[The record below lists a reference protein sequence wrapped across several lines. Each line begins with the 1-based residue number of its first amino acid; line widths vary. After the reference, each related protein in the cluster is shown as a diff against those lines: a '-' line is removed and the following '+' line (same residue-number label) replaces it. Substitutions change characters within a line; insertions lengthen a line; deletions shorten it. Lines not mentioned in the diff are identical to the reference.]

1 MQERDAQV
9 EIKKMRQQQEKVIDE
24 GWHENDKVKMEDYDL
39 RMNAREQILFKRKQE
54 TAKVLSQQL
63 IESKQAFIKRMK
75 EERLEGELVKRKAL
89 TEIEKELTKETA
101 RRNKQLKNRDDL
113 NKANE
118 QLKVYNNNLKLKMK
132 EEEKK
137 QKEYEIQKERL
148 EQLKKDREEQRFQE
162 AQRVR
167 ERLIQQQA
175 EYLSKLQNKEDQI
188 LNKQVGEAEE
198 KARLLF
204 EEKEL
209 KIQVQKKAIEK
220 SRKH

>member
-1 MQERDAQV
+1 MFMCDVLQERDAQV
-9 EIKKMRQQQEKVIDE
+9 EIKKMRAQQEQAIDE
-24 GWHENDKVKMEDYDL
+24 GWVENDKVKMEDYDQ
-39 RMNAREQILFKRKQE
+39 RMNTRMEEMFKRKQE
-54 TAKVLSQQL
+54 TAKVISQQL
-63 IESKQAFIKRMK
+63 VESKQAFVKRIK
-75 EERLEGELVKRKAL
+75 EERLEGELVKRKAH
-89 TEIEKELTKETA
+89 TEIEIERRKEND

-118 QLKVYNNNLKLKMK
+118 QLKVYNGELKKKEK

-137 QKEYEIQKERL
+137 QKEYAVQKERL
-148 EQLKKDREEQRFQE
+148 DQLKKDREEQRFLE

-175 EYLSKLQNKEDQI
+175 EYLSNLKNREDQI

-198 KARLLF
+198 KARLIF

-209 KIQVQKKAIEK
+209 KIK
-220 SRKH
+220 

>member
-1 MQERDAQV
+1 MFMCDVLQERDAQV
-9 EIKKMRQQQEKVIDE
+9 EIKKMRAQQEQAIDE
-24 GWHENDKVKMEDYDL
+24 GWVENDKVKMEDYDQ
-39 RMNAREQILFKRKQE
+39 RMNTRMEEMFKRKQE
-54 TAKVLSQQL
+54 TAKVISQQL
-63 IESKQAFIKRMK
+63 VESKQAFVKRMK
-75 EERLEGELVKRKAL
+75 EERLEGELVKRKAH
-89 TEIEKELTKETA
+89 TEIEIERRKEND

-118 QLKVYNNNLKLKMK
+118 QLKVYNGELKKKEK

-137 QKEYEIQKERL
+137 QKEYAVQKERL
-148 EQLKKDREEQRFQE
+148 DQLKKDREEQRFLE

-175 EYLSKLQNKEDQI
+175 EYLSNLKNREDQI

-198 KARLLF
+198 KARLIF

-209 KIQVQKKAIEK
+209 KIK
-220 SRKH
+220 